1 MGLTSWTDGDKH
13 PPIHLELVNQ
23 GLWDGRWGRSD
34 CSATLSNELVSIQ
47 AKKTRTMNHIKG
59 CSPLSDSHRINDR
72 DSTHALRWENPNAR
86 HQ

>member
-47 AKKTRTMNHIKG
+47 AKKRG
-59 CSPLSDSHRINDR
+59 P
-72 DSTHALRWENPNAR
+72 
-86 HQ
+86 